1 MPVSRTTPGAVPA
14 MPSETRPPG
23 SVACLRTPSAK
34 SAYGRRIRSANRAR
48 DLLDLGLEVAVD
60 LERAPCDPGDELDR
74 PVVVRRPEATGD
86 EAHVGLEALAECRL
100 EPLGVVADDCDV
112 CGLEPE
118 QQRLTGVERPVQV
131 CPLSAHELAARDD
144 DGGART
150 PQERGEIVRCPLFGT
165 LRRTPATR
173 TTTFPGDATAS
184 AAASLRESFRLSAL
198 EGAAV
203 ERLCPHRSR
212 PAPP

>member
-14 MPSETRPPG
+14 MPERK
-23 SVACLRTPSAK
+23 RTAGK
-34 SAYGRRIRSANRAR
+34 RRLLPDPVREVRVRAAHPLGEPAG

-74 PVVVRRPEATGD
+74 PVVVRRPETTGD
-86 EAHVGLEALAECRL
+86 QAHVGLKAVAECCL
-100 EPLGVVADDCDV
+100 EPLGVVADDRDV

-131 CPLSAHELAARDD
+131 CPFSAHELAARDD

-150 PQERGEIVRCPLFGT
+150 PQERGEILRCPFFGT

-184 AAASLRESFRLSAL
+184 VSGRVAAANRF
-198 EGAAV
+198 V
-203 ERLCPHRSR
+203 CPRSR
-212 PAPP
+212 VPR